1 MPPWLPS
8 PSERELGGEANR
20 QNMTQTVKLILEDGT
35 AIEGESFGA
44 FTSAAGE
51 VVFSTAM
58 TGYPE
63 NLTDPSFAGQILV
76 LTYPMVGNYG
86 VPGED
91 LYESISKIFESDKV
105 HIAGLVVNYY
115 SEEHSHWN
123 AAKSLGDWLKEYN
136 IPGICGVD
144 TRLLT
149 KKLRENGALLGKIV
163 AETDVP
169 FHDPNLDHLVAQVSP
184 PGVQRYGS
192 GQHKIVLVDCGTK
205 TNIIRCF
212 LARDV
217 ELIRVPWDYD
227 FTTLDYDG
235 LFLSNGPGDPKMCA
249 ATIGHLQKALQRD
262 KPIFGICLGSQL
274 MGLAAGGD
282 TFKLKYGHR
291 SHNQPVKLTGTQRC
305 YITSQNHGF
314 AVDPAT
320 LPAEWTVLF
329 ENLNDGTCEGIR
341 HQTKPF
347 FSTQFHPE
355 AAGGPQ
361 DTEFLFDDFLKAV
374 VAYKQR

>member
-1 MPPWLPS
+1 M
-8 PSERELGGEANR
+8 N
-20 QNMTQTVKLILEDGT
+20 QVKLILEDGT
-35 AIEGESFGA
+35 CIEGTSFGA
-44 FTSAAGE
+44 HTSVAGE

-76 LTYPMVGNYG
+76 LTTPMVGNYG
-86 VPGED
+86 VPGEE
-91 LYESISKIFESDKV
+91 LYESISKIFESDKI

-136 IPGICGVD
+136 IPGIFNVD
-144 TRLLT
+144 TRRLT
-149 KKLRENGALLGKIV
+149 KQLREKGAMLGKLV
-163 AETDVP
+163 AAEDVP
-169 FHDPNLDHLVAQVSP
+169 FHDPNLDHLVAQVSR
-184 PGVQRYGS
+184 PGVQRYGT

-205 TNIIRCF
+205 TNILRCF
-212 LARDV
+212 LERDV

-227 FTTLDYDG
+227 FTQLDYDG

-249 ATIGHLQKALQRD
+249 ATIAHLQTALQQD

-291 SHNQPVKLTGTQRC
+291 SHNQPVKRTGTRRC

-329 ENLNDGTCEGIR
+329 ENLNDGTCEGIQ
-341 HQTKPF
+341 HTSKPF

-361 DTEFLFDDFLKAV
+361 DTEFLFDDFLTAVGKYKADNQ
-374 VAYKQR
+374 K

>member
-1 MPPWLPS
+1 VENS
-8 PSERELGGEANR
+8 K
-20 QNMTQTVKLILEDGT
+20 TVKLILEDGT
-35 AIEGESFGA
+35 EIQGQSFGA
-44 FTSAAGE
+44 YSSVAGE

-76 LTYPMVGNYG
+76 LTYPIVGNYG

-91 LYESISKIFESDKV
+91 LYESISKIFESDKI

-115 SEEHSHWN
+115 SDEHSHWN

-136 IPGICGVD
+136 IPGIAGVD
-144 TRLLT
+144 TRMLT
-149 KKLRENGALLGKIV
+149 KILREKGAMLGKIV
-163 AETDVP
+163 AEEDVP
-169 FHDPNLDHLVAQVSP
+169 LHDPNLDNLVAQVSA
-184 PGVQRYGS
+184 PGVEHYGQ

-212 LARDV
+212 LERDV

-227 FTTLDYDG
+227 YSQIDYDG
-235 LFLSNGPGDPKMCA
+235 LFLSNGPGDPKMCE
-249 ATIGHLQKALQRD
+249 ATIQHLQNALQQD

-291 SHNQPVKLTGTQRC
+291 SHNQPVRLAGTQRS

-314 AVDPAT
+314 AVDTNT
-320 LPAEWTVLF
+320 LPAEWEMLF
-329 ENLNDGTCEGIR
+329 ENLNDGTCEGIK
-341 HQTKPF
+341 HKTKPF

-361 DTEFLFDDFLKAV
+361 DTEFMFDDFIEAVKKHKATSN
-374 VAYKQR
+374 

>member
-1 MPPWLPS
+1 VDTK
-8 PSERELGGEANR
+8 
-20 QNMTQTVKLILEDGT
+20 QVKLILEDGT
-35 AIEGESFGA
+35 EIQGQSFGA
-44 FTSAAGE
+44 FNSVAGE

-76 LTYPMVGNYG
+76 LTYPIVGNYG
-86 VPGED
+86 VPGEE
-91 LYESISKIFESDKV
+91 LYESVSKIFESDKI

-136 IPGICGVD
+136 IPGIAGVD
-144 TRLLT
+144 TRML
-149 KKLRENGALLGKIV
+149 NQ
-163 AETDVP
+163 D
-169 FHDPNLDHLVAQVSP
+169 NLVAQVSP
-184 PGVQRYGS
+184 SEVKHYGQ

-212 LARDV
+212 LERDV

-227 FTTLDYDG
+227 YSQIDYDG
-235 LFLSNGPGDPKMCA
+235 LFLSNGPGDPKMCD
-249 ATIGHLQKALQRD
+249 ATIKHLQNALQQD

-291 SHNQPVKLTGTQRC
+291 SHNQPVRLASTQRS

-314 AVDPAT
+314 AVDTDT
-320 LPAEWTVLF
+320 LPDEWEMLF
-329 ENLNDGTCEGIR
+329 ENLNDGTCEGIK
-341 HQTKPF
+341 HKTKPF

-361 DTEFLFDDFLKAV
+361 DTEFMFDDFLKAV
-374 VAYKQR
+374 EDYKATSKS

>member
-1 MPPWLPS
+1 MENAKS
-8 PSERELGGEANR
+8 
-20 QNMTQTVKLILEDGT
+20 VKLILEDGT
-35 AIEGESFGA
+35 EIQGQSFGA

-86 VPGED
+86 VPGEE
-91 LYESISKIFESDKV
+91 LYESISKIFESDKI

-136 IPGICGVD
+136 IPGIFGVD
-144 TRLLT
+144 TRMLT
-149 KKLRENGALLGKIV
+149 KILREKGAMLGKIV
-163 AETDVP
+163 AEEDVEL
-169 FHDPNLDHLVAQVSP
+169 HDPNQDNLVAQVSP
-184 PGVQRYGS
+184 TEVKHYGN

-212 LARDV
+212 LQRDV

-227 FTTLDYDG
+227 FTQLDYDG
-235 LFLSNGPGDPKMCA
+235 LFLSNGPGDPKMCT
-249 ATIGHLQKALQRD
+249 ATIQHLQTALGQD

-291 SHNQPVKLTGTQRC
+291 SHNQPVKLTGTQRS

-314 AVDPAT
+314 AVDTAT
-320 LPAEWTVLF
+320 LPAEWDMLF
-329 ENLNDGTCEGIR
+329 ENLNDGTCEGIK
-341 HQTKPF
+341 HKTKPF

-355 AAGGPQ
+355 AAGGPE
-361 DTEFLFDDFLKAV
+361 DTEYLFDDFLKAV
-374 VAYKQR
+374 AEHKGATK

>member
-1 MPPWLPS
+1 
-8 PSERELGGEANR
+8 
-20 QNMTQTVKLILEDGT
+20 MTQPVTLTLEDGT
-35 AIEGESFGA
+35 AISGESFGA

-76 LTYPMVGNYG
+76 LTTPMVGNYG
-86 VPGED
+86 VPGEA
-91 LYESISKIFESDKV
+91 LYESISRIFESDKI

-115 SEEHSHWN
+115 SGEHSHWN

-144 TRLLT
+144 TRMLT
-149 KKLRENGALLGKIV
+149 KKLRENGAMLGKIV

-169 FHDPNLDHLVAQVSP
+169 FYDPNLDNLVAQVSP
-184 PGVQRYGS
+184 AGIQHYGS

-212 LARDV
+212 LTRDV

-235 LFLSNGPGDPKMCA
+235 LFLSNGPGDPKMCE
-249 ATIGHLQKALQRD
+249 ATIRHLQKALAQD

-314 AVDPAT
+314 AVDTET
-320 LPAEWTVLF
+320 LPAEWQMLF
-329 ENLNDGTCEGIR
+329 ENLNDGTCEGIK
-341 HQTKPF
+341 HTSKPF

-355 AAGGPQ
+355 AAGGPE

-374 VAYKQR
+374 VAYKAGQAHSA

>member
-1 MPPWLPS
+1 VENAKS
-8 PSERELGGEANR
+8 
-20 QNMTQTVKLILEDGT
+20 VKLVLEDGT
-35 AIEGESFGA
+35 EIQGQSFGA

-76 LTYPMVGNYG
+76 LTYPIVGNYG
-86 VPGED
+86 VPGEE
-91 LYESISKIFESDKV
+91 LYESISKIFESDKIHV
-105 HIAGLVVNYY
+105 AGLVVNYY

-123 AAKSLGDWLKEYN
+123 AAKSLGDWLAEYN

-144 TRLLT
+144 TRMLT
-149 KKLRENGALLGKIV
+149 KKLREKGAMLGKIV
-163 AETDVP
+163 AEQDIP
-169 FHDPNLDHLVAQVSP
+169 LHDPNQDNLVAQVSP
-184 PGVQRYGS
+184 DGVQHYGT
-192 GQHKIVLVDCGTK
+192 GKNKIVLVDCGTK

-212 LARDV
+212 LERDV

-227 FTTLDYDG
+227 FTQLDYDG
-235 LFLSNGPGDPKMCA
+235 LFLSNGPGDPKMCVP
-249 ATIGHLQKALQRD
+249 TIEHLQKALQQD

-274 MGLAAGGD
+274 MGLGG
-282 TFKLKYGHR
+282 
-291 SHNQPVKLTGTQRC
+291 

-314 AVDPAT
+314 AVDTAT
-320 LPAEWTVLF
+320 LPAEWDMLF
-329 ENLNDGTCEGIR
+329 ENLNDGTCEGIK
-341 HQTKPF
+341 HKTKPF

-361 DTEFLFDDFLKAV
+361 DTEFLFDQFLDEVEKYKA
-374 VAYKQR
+374 QQG

>member
-1 MPPWLPS
+1 M
-8 PSERELGGEANR
+8 NN
-20 QNMTQTVKLILEDGT
+20 QVKLILSDGT
-35 AIEGESFGA
+35 EIQGQSFGA
-44 FTSAAGE
+44 HTSVAGE

-76 LTYPMVGNYG
+76 LTYPLVGNYG
-86 VPGED
+86 VPGEA
-91 LYESISKIFESDKV
+91 LYESISRIFESDKI

-115 SEEHSHWN
+115 SDEHSPWN
-123 AAKSLGDWLKEYN
+123 AAKSLGDWLREYN
-136 IPGICGVD
+136 IPGISGVD
-144 TRLLT
+144 TRMLT
-149 KKLRENGALLGKIV
+149 KILREKGAMLGKIV
-163 AETDVP
+163 ADDHDLP
-169 FHDPNLDHLVAQVSP
+169 LHDPNQDNLVAQVSA
-184 PGVQRYGS
+184 PGVQRYGQ

-212 LARDV
+212 LERDV

-235 LFLSNGPGDPKMCA
+235 LFLSNGPGDPKMCQ
-249 ATIGHLQKALQRD
+249 ATIEHLQKALQQD

-291 SHNQPVKLTGTQRC
+291 SHNQPVRLTGTQRS

-314 AVDPAT
+314 AVDTAT
-320 LPAEWTVLF
+320 LPAEWTMLF

-341 HQTKPF
+341 HQSKPF

-361 DTEFLFDDFLKAV
+361 DTEFLFDDFIAAVKEAKA
-374 VAYKQR
+374 KQTA

>member
-1 MPPWLPS
+1 MK
-8 PSERELGGEANR
+8 
-20 QNMTQTVKLILEDGT
+20 QVKLILEDGT
-35 AIEGESFGA
+35 SIEGESFGA

-76 LTYPMVGNYG
+76 LTTPMVGNYG
-86 VPGED
+86 VPGEE
-91 LYESISKIFESDKV
+91 LYESISKIFESDKI

-115 SEEHSHWN
+115 SEEYSHWN
-123 AAKSLGDWLKEYN
+123 AAKSLGDWLVAYN

-149 KKLRENGALLGKIV
+149 KKLREKGALLGKIV
-163 AETDVP
+163 AAEDVP
-169 FHDPNLDHLVAQVSP
+169 LHDPNRDNLVAQVSQ
-184 PGVQRYGS
+184 PGVQHYGS

-212 LARDV
+212 LERDV

-227 FTTLDYDG
+227 FTQLDYDG

-249 ATIGHLQKALQRD
+249 ATIGHLQTALGQE

-314 AVDPAT
+314 AVDTAT
-320 LPAEWTVLF
+320 LPADWTMLF
-329 ENLNDGTCEGIR
+329 ENLNDGTCEGIK
-341 HQTKPF
+341 HKTKPF

-355 AAGGPQ
+355 AAGGPE
-361 DTEFLFDDFLKAV
+361 DTGFLFDDFLTAV
-374 VAYKQR
+374 AEYKSRNQK

>member
-1 MPPWLPS
+1 M
-8 PSERELGGEANR
+8 N
-20 QNMTQTVKLILEDGT
+20 QVKLILSDGT
-35 AIEGESFGA
+35 AISGESFGA

-76 LTYPMVGNYG
+76 LTTPMVGNYG
-86 VPGED
+86 VPGEE
-91 LYESISKIFESDKV
+91 LYESISKIFESDKI

-123 AAKSLGDWLKEYN
+123 AAKSLGYWLKEYN

-144 TRLLT
+144 TRMLT
-149 KKLRENGALLGKIV
+149 KKLREQGAMLGKIV
-163 AETDVP
+163 AEDDVP
-169 FHDPNLDHLVAQVSP
+169 FHDPNRDNLVAQVSP
-184 PGVQRYGS
+184 AGIRRYG
-192 GQHKIVLVDCGTK
+192 GGRHKIVLVDCGTK

-212 LARDV
+212 LERDV

-227 FTTLDYDG
+227 FTTLAYDG
-235 LFLSNGPGDPKMCA
+235 LFLSNGPGDPKMCE
-249 ATIGHLQKALQRD
+249 ATIRHLQKALAQDR
-262 KPIFGICLGSQL
+262 PIFGICLGSQL

-314 AVDPAT
+314 AVDTET
-320 LPAEWTVLF
+320 LPAEWQMLF

-341 HQTKPF
+341 HTSKPF

-355 AAGGPQ
+355 AAGGPE

-374 VAYKQR
+374 TEYKEGHTA

>member
-1 MPPWLPS
+1 MSQVTL
-8 PSERELGGEANR
+8 
-20 QNMTQTVKLILEDGT
+20 TLEDGT
-35 AIEGESFGA
+35 SITGESFGA

-51 VVFSTAM
+51 AVFSTAM

-76 LTYPMVGNYG
+76 LTTPMVGNYG
-86 VPGED
+86 VPGEE
-91 LYESISKIFESDKV
+91 LYESISTIFESDKI

-136 IPGICGVD
+136 IPGIFGVD
-144 TRLLT
+144 TRMLT
-149 KKLRENGALLGKIV
+149 KKLREKGAMLGKIV
-163 AETDVP
+163 ADTDVP
-169 FHDPNLDHLVAQVSP
+169 LHDPNLENLVAQVSP
-184 PGVQRYGS
+184 PDVQHYGH

-212 LARDV
+212 LERDV

-227 FTTLDYDG
+227 FTNLDYDG
-235 LFLSNGPGDPKMCA
+235 LFLSNGPGDPKMCE
-249 ATIGHLQKALQRD
+249 ATIQHLQKAWAQD

-314 AVDPAT
+314 AVDTET
-320 LPAEWTVLF
+320 LPADWTVLF
-329 ENLNDGTCEGIR
+329 ENLNDGTCEGIK
-341 HQTKPF
+341 HVSKPF

-355 AAGGPQ
+355 AAGGPE

-374 VAYKQR
+374 VEYKAAK

>member
-1 MPPWLPS
+1 
-8 PSERELGGEANR
+8 
-20 QNMTQTVKLILEDGT
+20 MTQTVKLILEDGT
-35 AIEGESFGA
+35 SISGESFGA

-63 NLTDPSFAGQILV
+63 SLTDPSFAGQILV
-76 LTYPMVGNYG
+76 LTTPMVGNYG
-86 VPGED
+86 VPGEE
-91 LYESISKIFESDKV
+91 LYESISAIFESDKI

-144 TRLLT
+144 TRMLT
-149 KKLRENGALLGKIV
+149 KKLRENGSMLGKIV
-163 AETDVP
+163 AEEDIP
-169 FHDPNLDHLVAQVSP
+169 FHDPNLDNLVAQVSP
-184 PGVQRYGS
+184 PVVQRYGS

-212 LARDV
+212 LERDV

-235 LFLSNGPGDPKMCA
+235 LFLSNGPGDPKMCE
-249 ATIGHLQKALQRD
+249 ATIRHLQKALAQD

-274 MGLAAGGD
+274 MGLAAGGN

-314 AVDPAT
+314 AVDTGT
-320 LPAEWTVLF
+320 LPAEWQMLF
-329 ENLNDGTCEGIR
+329 ENLNDSTCEGIK
-341 HQTKPF
+341 HTTKPF

-355 AAGGPQ
+355 AAGGPE

-374 VAYKQR
+374 VAYKAANA

>member
-1 MPPWLPS
+1 MLDKLS
-8 PSERELGGEANR
+8 MTFFLRSSI
-20 QNMTQTVKLILEDGT
+20 MTQTVKLILEDGT
-35 AIEGESFGA
+35 CIEGESFGA

-76 LTYPMVGNYG
+76 LTTPMVGNYG

-91 LYESISKIFESDKV
+91 LYESISKIFESDKI

-123 AAKSLGDWLKEYN
+123 AAKSLGDWLQEYN
-136 IPGICGVD
+136 IPGIFNVD
-144 TRLLT
+144 TRMLT
-149 KKLRENGALLGKIV
+149 KKLREKGAMLGKIV

-169 FHDPNLDHLVAQVSP
+169 FHDPNRDNLVAQVSP
-184 PGVQRYGS
+184 AGVQHYGH

-212 LARDV
+212 LERDV

-235 LFLSNGPGDPKMCA
+235 L
-249 ATIGHLQKALQRD
+249 
-262 KPIFGICLGSQL
+262 
-274 MGLAAGGD
+274 
-282 TFKLKYGHR
+282 
-291 SHNQPVKLTGTQRC
+291 
-305 YITSQNHGF
+305 
-314 AVDPAT
+314 
-320 LPAEWTVLF
+320 
-329 ENLNDGTCEGIR
+329 
-341 HQTKPF
+341 
-347 FSTQFHPE
+347 
-355 AAGGPQ
+355 
-361 DTEFLFDDFLKAV
+361 
-374 VAYKQR
+374 

>member
-1 MPPWLPS
+1 
-8 PSERELGGEANR
+8 
-20 QNMTQTVKLILEDGT
+20 MTQTVTLTLEDGT
-35 AIEGESFGA
+35 SITGESFGA

-63 NLTDPSFAGQILV
+63 NLTDASFAGQILV
-76 LTYPMVGNYG
+76 LTTPMVGNYG

-91 LYESISKIFESDKV
+91 LYESISRIFESDKI
-105 HIAGLVVNYY
+105 HIAGLVVSYY

-144 TRLLT
+144 TRMLT
-149 KKLRENGALLGKIV
+149 KKLREKGAMLGKIV
-163 AETDVP
+163 ATDDVP
-169 FHDPNLDHLVAQVSP
+169 FHDPNLDNLVAQVSP
-184 PGVQRYGS
+184 AGVQRYGH

-212 LARDV
+212 LERDV

-249 ATIGHLQKALQRD
+249 ALQQDR
-262 KPIFGICLGSQL
+262 PIFGICLGSQL

-291 SHNQPVKLTGTQRC
+291 SHNQPVKLTGTQHC

-314 AVDPAT
+314 AVDTAT
-320 LPAEWTVLF
+320 LPAEWDMLF
-329 ENLNDGTCEGIR
+329 ENLNDGTCEGIK
-341 HQTKPF
+341 HKTKPF

-374 VAYKQR
+374 VEYKAK

>member
-1 MPPWLPS
+1 LENTKS
-8 PSERELGGEANR
+8 
-20 QNMTQTVKLILEDGT
+20 VKLVLEDGT
-35 AIEGESFGA
+35 EIEGTSFGA
-44 FTSAAGE
+44 FSSSAGE

-86 VPGED
+86 VPGEE
-91 LYESISKIFESDKV
+91 LYESISKIFESDKI

-123 AAKSLGDWLKEYN
+123 AAKSLGDWLQEYN
-136 IPGICGVD
+136 IPGIFGVD
-144 TRLLT
+144 TRMLT
-149 KKLRENGALLGKIV
+149 KKLREKGAMLGKIV
-163 AETDVP
+163 ADQDLD
-169 FHDPNLDHLVAQVSP
+169 FHDPNVENLVAQVSP
-184 PGVQRYGS
+184 AGVQYYGT
-192 GQHKIVLVDCGTK
+192 GANKIVLVDCGTK

-212 LARDV
+212 LERDV

-235 LFLSNGPGDPKMCA
+235 LFLSNGPGDPKLCGP
-249 ATIGHLQKALQRD
+249 TIQHLQTALQQD

-274 MGLAAGGD
+274 MGLACGGD

-291 SHNQPVKLTGTQRC
+291 SHNQPVLLTGTRRSF
-305 YITSQNHGF
+305 ITSQNHGF
-314 AVDPAT
+314 AVDTAT
-320 LPAEWTVLF
+320 LPADWTMLF

-341 HQTKPF
+341 HKTKPF

-355 AAGGPQ
+355 AAGGPE
-361 DTEFLFDDFLKAV
+361 DTEYLFDDFLTAV
-374 VAYKQR
+374 AAYKSAK

>member
-1 MPPWLPS
+1 MK
-8 PSERELGGEANR
+8 
-20 QNMTQTVKLILEDGT
+20 QVKLVLADGT
-35 AIEGESFGA
+35 EIQGESFGA
-44 FTSAAGE
+44 YTSVAGE

-76 LTYPMVGNYG
+76 LTYPLVGNYG
-86 VPGED
+86 VPVDEIKNA
-91 LYESISKIFESDKV
+91 ISAVFESGRI
-105 HIAGLVVNYY
+105 HISGLVVSYY
-115 SEEHSHWN
+115 SEEYNHWN
-123 AAKSLGDWLKEYN
+123 SDQSLGAWLAAHN
-136 IPGICGVD
+136 IPGISGVD
-144 TRLLT
+144 TRMLT
-149 KKLRENGALLGKIV
+149 KKLRENGAMLGKIV
-163 AETDVP
+163 ADEDVAL
-169 FHDPNLDHLVAQVSP
+169 HDPNQDNLVAAVSQ
-184 PGVQRYGS
+184 PGVQTYGS

-212 LARDV
+212 LERDV
-217 ELIRVPWDYD
+217 ELTRVPWDFD
-227 FTTLDYDG
+227 FNSLDYDG
-235 LFLSNGPGDPKMCA
+235 LFLSNGPGDPKMCE
-249 ATIGHLQKALQRD
+249 ATIAHLQTALQGD

-291 SHNQPVKLTGTQRC
+291 SHNQPVKLSGTQRC

-314 AVDPAT
+314 ALDTAT
-320 LPAEWTVLF
+320 LPAGWEVLF

-355 AAGGPQ
+355 AAGGPE
-361 DTEFLFDDFLKAV
+361 DTEFLFDDFLAAVAEFKA
-374 VAYKQR
+374 ANQQR

>member
-1 MPPWLPS
+1 M
-8 PSERELGGEANR
+8 N
-20 QNMTQTVKLILEDGT
+20 QVKLILADGLE
-35 AIEGESFGA
+35 IQGESFGA

-76 LTYPMVGNYG
+76 LTYPLVGNYG
-86 VPGED
+86 VPGEE
-91 LYESISKIFESDKV
+91 LYKSVSRIFESDKI

-123 AAKSLGDWLKEYN
+123 ATKSLGDWLKEHN
-136 IPGICGVD
+136 IPGIAGVD

-149 KKLRENGALLGKIV
+149 KRLREQGALLGKIV
-163 AETDVP
+163 AGDDDVP
-169 FHDPNLDHLVAQVSP
+169 FHDPNLDNLVAQVSQ
-184 PGVQRYGS
+184 PGVQRYGH

-212 LARDV
+212 LERDV
-217 ELIRVPWDYD
+217 EVIRVPWDYD

-235 LFLSNGPGDPKMCA
+235 LFLSNGHGDPKLCA
-249 ATIGHLQKALQRD
+249 ATIGHLRTALQQDR
-262 KPIFGICLGSQL
+262 PIFGICLGSQL

-291 SHNQPVKLTGTQRC
+291 SHNQPVRRAGTERC

-314 AVDPAT
+314 AVDTAT
-320 LPAEWTVLF
+320 LPAEWEVFFT
-329 ENLNDGTCEGIR
+329 NLNDGTCEGIR
-341 HQTKPF
+341 HRTKPF

-361 DTEFLFDDFLKAV
+361 DTEFLFDDFLRV
-374 VAYKQR
+374 VAERKN

>member
-1 MPPWLPS
+1 MK
-8 PSERELGGEANR
+8 
-20 QNMTQTVKLILEDGT
+20 QVKLILEDGT
-35 AIEGESFGA
+35 CLEGESFGA
-44 FTSAAGE
+44 FTSVAGE

-86 VPGED
+86 VPGEE
-91 LYESISKIFESDKV
+91 LYESISTIFESDQI

-115 SEEHSHWN
+115 SQEHSHWN

-149 KKLRENGALLGKIV
+149 KKLREKGAMLGKIV
-163 AETDVP
+163 AEDDVP
-169 FHDPNLDHLVAQVSP
+169 LHDPNQENLVAQVSP
-184 PGVQRYGS
+184 TQVQHYGR

-205 TNIIRCF
+205 TNILRCF
-212 LARDV
+212 LQRDV
-217 ELIRVPWDYD
+217 TLMRVPWDYD

-235 LFLSNGPGDPKMCA
+235 LFLSNGPGDPKMCG
-249 ATIGHLQKALQRD
+249 ATIGHLQTALQQD

-291 SHNQPVKLTGTQRC
+291 SHNQPVKRTGTQRC

-320 LPAEWTVLF
+320 LPAEWSMLF
-329 ENLNDGTCEGIR
+329 ENLNDGTCEGIQ
-341 HQTKPF
+341 HQSKPF

-361 DTEFLFDDFLKAV
+361 DTEFLFDDFLTAVEQYKA
-374 VAYKQR
+374 AQPK

>member
-1 MPPWLPS
+1 
-8 PSERELGGEANR
+8 
-20 QNMTQTVKLILEDGT
+20 MTQTVKLILEDGT
-35 AIEGESFGA
+35 SIEGESFGA

-76 LTYPMVGNYG
+76 LTTPMVGNYG

-91 LYESISKIFESDKV
+91 LYESISKIFESDKI
-105 HIAGLVVNYY
+105 HIAGLVVSYY
-115 SEEHSHWN
+115 SEEHSHWH

-136 IPGICGVD
+136 IPGIFGVD
-144 TRLLT
+144 TRMLT
-149 KKLRENGALLGKIV
+149 KKLREKGAMLGKIV
-163 AETDVP
+163 AEDRRAP
-169 FHDPNLDHLVAQVSP
+169 ARPQPRQPGGPGEPGRRAALRPRPAQNRARGLRHQNQHHPLLPRARRGADSRALGLRFHDPRLRRPVP
-184 PGVQRYGS
+184 EQRPRRP
-192 GQHKIVLVDCGTK
+192 QNV
-205 TNIIRCF
+205 R
-212 LARDV
+212 
-217 ELIRVPWDYD
+217 
-227 FTTLDYDG
+227 
-235 LFLSNGPGDPKMCA
+235 
-249 ATIGHLQKALQRD
+249 ATIAHLQKALQQD

-314 AVDPAT
+314 AVDTET
-320 LPAEWTVLF
+320 LPADWTMLF
-329 ENLNDGTCEGIR
+329 ENLNDGTCEGIK
-341 HQTKPF
+341 HISKPF

-374 VAYKQR
+374 VEYKSTS

>member
-1 MPPWLPS
+1 
-8 PSERELGGEANR
+8 
-20 QNMTQTVKLILEDGT
+20 MTQSVKLILEDGT
-35 AIEGESFGA
+35 EIEGQSFGA
-44 FTSAAGE
+44 FTSVAGE

-76 LTYPMVGNYG
+76 LTTPMVGNYG
-86 VPGED
+86 VPGEE
-91 LYESISKIFESDKV
+91 LYESISRIFESDKIHV
-105 HIAGLVVNYY
+105 AGLVVNYY

-136 IPGICGVD
+136 IPGICNVD
-144 TRLLT
+144 TRRLT
-149 KKLRENGALLGKIV
+149 KQLREQGALLGKIV
-163 AETDVP
+163 AADDVP
-169 FHDPNLDHLVAQVSP
+169 FYDPNQENLVAQVSQ

-205 TNIIRCF
+205 TNILRCF
-212 LARDV
+212 LERDV

-227 FTTLDYDG
+227 FTRLDYDG
-235 LFLSNGPGDPKMCA
+235 LFLSNGPGDPKTCA
-249 ATIGHLQKALQRD
+249 ATIRHLQKALTQDR
-262 KPIFGICLGSQL
+262 PIFGICLGSQL

-291 SHNQPVKLTGTQRC
+291 SHNQPVKLSGTQRC

-320 LPAEWTVLF
+320 LPAEWDMLF
-329 ENLNDGTCEGIR
+329 ENLNDGTCEGIK

-361 DTEFLFDDFLKAV
+361 DTEFLFDDFLTAVAEYKAT
-374 VAYKQR
+374 K

>member
-1 MPPWLPS
+1 
-8 PSERELGGEANR
+8 
-20 QNMTQTVKLILEDGT
+20 
-35 AIEGESFGA
+35 
-44 FTSAAGE
+44 
-51 VVFSTAM
+51 
-58 TGYPE
+58 
-63 NLTDPSFAGQILV
+63 
-76 LTYPMVGNYG
+76 
-86 VPGED
+86 
-91 LYESISKIFESDKV
+91 
-105 HIAGLVVNYY
+105 Y

-136 IPGICGVD
+136 IPGIFGVD
-144 TRLLT
+144 TRMLT
-149 KKLRENGALLGKIV
+149 KKLREKGAMLGKIV

-169 FHDPNLDHLVAQVSP
+169 LHDPNLDNLVAQVSP
-184 PGVQRYGS
+184 AGVQHYGS

-212 LARDV
+212 LERDV

-249 ATIGHLQKALQRD
+249 PTIQHLHAALQQD

-291 SHNQPVKLTGTQRC
+291 SHNQPVKLTGTQHC

-314 AVDPAT
+314 AVDTAT
-320 LPAEWTVLF
+320 LPAEWDMLF
-329 ENLNDGTCEGIR
+329 ENLNDGTCEGIK
-341 HQTKPF
+341 HKTKPF

-374 VAYKQR
+374 VEYKETVKK

>member
-1 MPPWLPS
+1 M
-8 PSERELGGEANR
+8 ENAK
-20 QNMTQTVKLILEDGT
+20 TVKLILEDGT
-35 AIEGESFGA
+35 EIEGQSFGA
-44 FTSAAGE
+44 FTSSAGE

-86 VPGED
+86 VPGEE
-91 LYESISKIFESDKV
+91 LYESISKIFESDKI

-136 IPGICGVD
+136 IPGIFGVD
-144 TRLLT
+144 TRMLT
-149 KKLRENGALLGKIV
+149 KILREKGAMLGKIV
-163 AETDVP
+163 AEEDVEL
-169 FHDPNLDHLVAQVSP
+169 HDPNQDNLVAQVSP
-184 PGVQRYGS
+184 REVQRYGN

-212 LARDV
+212 LQRDV

-227 FTTLDYDG
+227 FSTLDYDG
-235 LFLSNGPGDPKMCA
+235 LFLSNGPGDPKMCEP
-249 ATIGHLQKALQRD
+249 TIQHLQAALQQD

-291 SHNQPVKLTGTQRC
+291 SHNQPVLLTGTKRS

-314 AVDPAT
+314 AVDTAT
-320 LPAEWTVLF
+320 LPAEWDMLF
-329 ENLNDGTCEGIR
+329 ENLNDGTCEGIK
-341 HQTKPF
+341 HKTKPF

-355 AAGGPQ
+355 AAGGPE
-361 DTEFLFDDFLKAV
+361 DTEYLFDDFLKAV
-374 VAYKQR
+374 AEYKAKV

>member
-91 LYESISKIFESDKV
+91 LYESISRIFESDKV

-163 AETDVP
+163 AGDDVP

-205 TNIIRCF
+205 TNILRCF